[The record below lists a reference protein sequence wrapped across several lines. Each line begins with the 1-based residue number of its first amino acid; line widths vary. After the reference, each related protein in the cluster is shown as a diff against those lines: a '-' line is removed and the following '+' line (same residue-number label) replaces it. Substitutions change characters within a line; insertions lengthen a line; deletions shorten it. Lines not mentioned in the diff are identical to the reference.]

1 VNGIEFFLGIAQ
13 AGQYATDGVEA
24 ELDTKAPQRVHFIQA
39 GLIRS
44 AHGRDDKKPDG
55 IFPRRARNKWPG
67 SLSAISVFSRNGQ
80 SFSSQG
86 FPRFSAAELTR
97 FFIALFKLEPFEE
110 AVILNLLL
118 QDAHGLFN
126 IVVVDLDCDFLQLS
140 RPLLSIE
147 RQFALQCASMVDQ
160 FVQVFNKQK
169 HITQALM
176 MRKQKII
183 ISRNISIRRRN
194 VIAR

>member
-1 VNGIEFFLGIAQ
+1 VNGIEVFLGIAQ
-13 AGQYATDGVEA
+13 TGQYATDGVEA
-24 ELDTKAPQRVHFIQA
+24 ELDTEAPQRVHFIQA
-39 GLIRS
+39 GLIRF
-44 AHGRDDKKPDG
+44 AHGRDDKKPGG

-67 SLSAISVFSRNGQ
+67 SLTAIPIFSRSGQ

-86 FPRFSAAELTR
+86 FPRFSTAELTR
-97 FFIALFKLEPFEE
+97 FFIALFQLEPFEE

-147 RQFALQCASMVDQ
+147 RHFTLQCESMVGQFA
-160 FVQVFNKQK
+160 QVLNKLL
-169 HITQALM
+169 HITQTFL
-176 MRKQKII
+176 MRKQKNDHI
-183 ISRNISIRRRN
+183 
-194 VIAR
+194 